1 MEPMENV
8 NLDLV
13 ELIRNGAISTYPLLL
28 CSIIVLGIALERIWS
43 LRGMISSTARLTAT
57 VVPLLAKGDLAGA
70 REAIRGHQNC
80 PARRVYA
87 DMLATDRHEVHALE
101 RVAEERQFEEAQ
113 GAGIV
118 PLGARARSAPPRRS
132 SASSAP

>member
-87 DMLATDRHEVHALE
+87 DMLATRSPRGA
-101 RVAEERQFEEAQ
+101 RVGAPRRRAPVRG
-113 GAGIV
+113 GAGRRIL